1 MWVDATRQDS
11 LDFQTLSFQ
20 PTLCYLFGDYT
31 VEIVSVADGYEQMFW
46 NYVNRDPIDHYF
58 FIIDWTQRREQTKI
72 FLAVEGK
79 EVLGS
84 LLVFADYI
92 IQFRGS
98 REAVQKLL
106 EHANLE
112 KVELQ
117 APPDCEDIVCQK
129 YRARVRQDMVL
140 MRLNRGEESIQITEK
155 PVRLEIEDA
164 EEVADLMRRCDPEWW
179 GEAKG
184 ENLRK
189 SLETA
194 FALGIKKDGRLV
206 SAGSTRFVDF
216 ASNINMVA
224 TDKRYRS
231 RGYATS
237 IVSALVREI
246 LKRSPIALI
255 HVIADNA
262 SAVRAY
268 SKVGFKPYKTYLSI
282 RS

>member
-1 MWVDATRQDS
+1 M
-11 LDFQTLSFQ
+11 
-20 PTLCYLFGDYT
+20 
-31 VEIVSVADGYEQMFW
+31 EIVSVADGYEQMFW
-46 NYVNRDPIDHYF
+46 DYVNRNLIDHYF

-92 IQFRGS
+92 VQFRGS

-106 EHANLE
+106 EYANLE

-129 YRARVRQDMVL
+129 YKPRIKQDMVL
-140 MRLNRGEESIQITEK
+140 MRLNRGEERSQITEK
-155 PVRLEIEDA
+155 PVRLWIEDA

-179 GEAKG
+179 GEAKA
-184 ENLRK
+184 ENLKK

-216 ASNINMVA
+216 ASNVNMVA
-224 TDKRYRS
+224 TDERYRG

-237 IVSALVREI
+237 IVSALVEEI

-262 SAVRAY
+262 PAVRAY
-268 SKVGFKPYKTYLSI
+268 SKVSFKPYKTYLSI

>member
-1 MWVDATRQDS
+1 
-11 LDFQTLSFQ
+11 
-20 PTLCYLFGDYT
+20 
-31 VEIVSVADGYEQMFW
+31 VEIVSVADGYEQMFGD
-46 NYVNRDPIDHYF
+46 YVNRDPIDYYF

-92 IQFRGS
+92 VQFRGS

-106 EHANLE
+106 EYANLE

-129 YRARVRQDMVL
+129 YKPRIKQDMVL
-140 MRLNRGEESIQITEK
+140 MRLNRGEERSQITEK
-155 PVRLEIEDA
+155 PVRLWIEDA

-179 GEAKG
+179 GEANAEKV
-184 ENLRK
+184 RK

-194 FALGIKKDGRLV
+194 FALGVKKDGRLV

-216 ASNINMVA
+216 ASNVNMVA
-224 TDKRYRS
+224 TDERYRG

-237 IVSALVREI
+237 IVSALVEEI

-255 HVIADNA
+255 HVIADNIPA
-262 SAVRAY
+262 MRAY
-268 SKVGFKPYKTYLSI
+268 TKVGFKPYKAYLSI